1 MNTLSIILAITIP
14 SIVVFVCAY
23 IMIKKLFAEEQKR
36 QSESNNELLK
46 AFLENENLKSIE
58 SRKTENA
65 KITMPL
71 KIQAYERLV
80 LLLERISPESL
91 LLRVQT
97 PKMTAG
103 LLHQE
108 LLITIRAEF
117 EHNLSQQIYVSQ
129 IAWDSVKMAKDSL
142 IRLINEQAQNVAAGA
157 PAASLSE
164 EIIKASMSQP
174 TSPINNALSVLKKD
188 AENFM

>member
-1 MNTLSIILAITIP
+1 MDTIIILLELTIP
-14 SIVVFVCAY
+14 SIVVFLCSY
-23 IMIKKLFAEEQKR
+23 FLIKKFIAEER
-36 QSESNNELLK
+36 QHQTNSSNELMK
-46 AFLENENLKSIE
+46 FFLENEKTKNNEL
-58 SRKTENA
+58 RKIENA

-71 KIQAYERLV
+71 RIQAYERLV

-97 PKMTAG
+97 PTMTAG
-103 LLHQE
+103 LMHQE

-129 IAWDSVKMAKDSL
+129 AAWDSVKMAKDSL
-142 IRLINEQAQNVAAGA
+142 IRLVNEESQKVAAGA
-157 PAASLSE
+157 PAAALSE
-164 EIIKASMSQP
+164 AILKAMVMQP
-174 TSPINNALSVLKKD
+174 TNPIVNALSVLKKD